1 MVCDG
6 ACADDADD
14 DLTLFARV
22 DDGSFLCIDRV
33 SCSPDGSISVN
44 ESLVSPRLYKLE
56 MASNIWFQLWA
67 AAPFVTDAV

>member
-33 SCSPDGSISVN
+33 ECSPGESIVSSVN
-44 ESLVSPRLYKLE
+44 DSLVSPRL
-56 MASNIWFQLWA
+56 
-67 AAPFVTDAV
+67 